1 MWYSRAM
8 NEDTVLTPKKR
19 GPKPI
24 GDEPM
29 TAAERKRRSRA
40 RQITEGTRAEFTV
53 SLSGGPLEF
62 VDQMAQHN
70 NVSRSRVVHEVL
82 EMAIA
87 LVRNTAFRADQMLS
101 NGASMEEVER
111 IMSQA
116 FRVPDQRITELER
129 EPGKT
134 E

>member
-1 MWYSRAM
+1 M

-24 GDEPM
+24 GDKAM

-40 RQITEGTRAEFTV
+40 RQVAEGTRAEFMV

-62 VDQMAQHN
+62 VDQMAEHN
-70 NVSRSRVVHEVL
+70 GVSRSRVVHEFL
-82 EMAIA
+82 EMAIT
-87 LVRNTAFRADQMLS
+87 LVRNAAFQADQMLA
-101 NGASMEEVER
+101 NGASMEEIER

-116 FRVPDQRITELER
+116 FRLPEQRIAALEQEAGQTE
-129 EPGKT
+129 
-134 E
+134 